1 MKNELTCDVVEDLL
15 PSYVEDLTNAVTNEA
30 ILAHMEQCETCRE
43 KLERAK
49 IADLQ
54 EANTEKKEFDF
65 LKRAKRGYQKK
76 VILGII
82 LTAVFFMVAIFI
94 RISLVSVSVE
104 DASLLDFDMNISEE
118 ERFINFYG
126 NFIDSSKGIAKIS
139 YKMEDGVLYISVRQ
153 TMTPIFYK
161 NAGVKHI
168 SYKGKLTQIRVLD
181 RIVWDHGERILPEV
195 AKIYVTKHLY
205 IGSKEDMG
213 ASFGALGLSEKFGD
227 YTTELHTSGEPYGIT
242 LYLKEKYSKENADR
256 VKLWMKRY
264 ASATIALTDNMNY
277 MEFVYY
283 IDGKQEKFT
292 FTEQQADSMVGQS
305 VKKMADNA
313 ANFQKLMGILEFV
326 PEVALYDL

>member
-15 PSYVEDLTNAVTNEA
+15 PSYVENLTNTVTNEA
-30 ILAHMEQCETCRE
+30 ILAHVEQCENCRE

-49 IADLQ
+49 TTDLQ
-54 EANTEKKEFDF
+54 GQDTENREIDYLKKT
-65 LKRAKRGYQKK
+65 KKGYQKK
-76 VILGII
+76 VMLGVI
-82 LTAVFFMVAIFI
+82 LTGILFLIAIFI
-94 RISLVSVSVE
+94 RISLVSTLVE
-104 DASLLDFDMNISEE
+104 NASLLDFDMNISEE

-161 NAGVKHI
+161 NARAKHI
-168 SYKGKLTQIRVLD
+168 SYKGKLKQIRVLD

-195 AKIYVTKHLY
+195 AKIYATKHLY
-205 IGSKEDMG
+205 IGSRENMG
-213 ASFGALGLSEKFGD
+213 ASFGALGLAEKFGD
-227 YTTELHTSGEPYGIT
+227 CTTELHTSGEPYGIT

-277 MEFVYY
+277 MEFVYD

-313 ANFQKLMGILEFV
+313 ASFQKLMGILEFV
-326 PEVALYDL
+326 PGAALYD

>member
-15 PSYVEDLTNAVTNEA
+15 PSYVENLTNTVTNEA
-30 ILAHMEQCETCRE
+30 ILAHVEQCENCRE

-49 IADLQ
+49 TTDLQ
-54 EANTEKKEFDF
+54 GQDTENREIDYLKKT
-65 LKRAKRGYQKK
+65 KKGYQKK
-76 VILGII
+76 VMLGVI
-82 LTAVFFMVAIFI
+82 LTGILFLIAIFI
-94 RISLVSVSVE
+94 RISLVSTPVE
-104 DASLLDFDMNISEE
+104 NASLLDFDMNISEE

-161 NAGVKHI
+161 NARAKHI
-168 SYKGKLTQIRVLD
+168 SYKGKLKQIRVLD
-181 RIVWDHGERILPEV
+181 RIVWDHGEWILPEV
-195 AKIYVTKHLY
+195 AKIYATKHLY
-205 IGSKEDMG
+205 IGSKEDME
-213 ASFGALGLSEKFGD
+213 ASFGVLGLSEKLGD
-227 YTTELHTSGEPYGIT
+227 CTIELHTSGEPYGMT

-256 VKLWMKRY
+256 MKLWMERY

-277 MEFVYY
+277 MEFVYD

-305 VKKMADNA
+305 VKKMTENA
-313 ANFQKLMGILEFV
+313 ASFQKLMGILEFV
-326 PEVALYDL
+326 PGAALYD